1 MISFKC
7 LLAIFLNIVLILK
20 INGYSSVR
28 LSSYRTSF
36 YTGRS
41 NELHQLSCSK
51 SSEQIVEGDDDSAD
65 FQIWTNPSY
74 PEEQVN
80 KWYLEIDRALI
91 TVGSKGVT
99 KGQINSVVDLLQQH
113 VHIRVKVASDKLD
126 SHLLSKEMA
135 DSEVLAGKAEL
146 LQIRKRGFMF
156 GTTEKTAAK
165 NTAIRNAKLLAI
177 ESKDISKIQCFNCD
191 QLGHY
196 SNDCPEP
203 KQRESKASEKATSKF
218 NSKIKR

>member
-1 MISFKC
+1 MISLKC
-7 LLAIFLNIVLILK
+7 LLAFFLKIVLILK
-20 INGYSSVR
+20 INGYRSVR
-28 LSSYRTSF
+28 LSPYRTSF
-36 YTGRS
+36 CNGKF
-41 NELHQLSCSK
+41 NEVHQLSCSD
-51 SSEQIVEGDDDSAD
+51 SSDQTTEGDDDSAD

-80 KWYLEIDRALI
+80 KWYLGIDRALI

-99 KGQINSVVDLLQQH
+99 NGQINSVADLLQQH

-135 DSEVLAGKAEL
+135 DSEVLVGKAEL

-177 ESKDISKIQCFNCD
+177 ESKDVSKIQCFNCD

-196 SNDCPEP
+196 SSDCPEP
-203 KQRESKASEKATSKF
+203 KQKESKASEKATSKF